1 VTLPWL
7 AITSAVVQKAAR
19 PMKRLR
25 YMAMLRLE

>member
-1 VTLPWL
+1 MLPWL

-25 YMAMLRLE
+25 YMAVLRLV